1 MNVIRLARTSFS
13 PAPHRELRQKSVF
26 ASRGRNMG
34 TVENLYVE
42 EDSRDMRFVDVV
54 TNGFLGLGRKH
65 HLVPVEAVSEQD
77 PGWITLGVAQETVER
92 APIFPNPRFG
102 ANEDYQ
108 VRSPNFGEP
117 RTREVRRIY
126 LPRRWAHRG
135 RAPVRHG
142 RPSDGR
148 TGGARQPWWR
158 RVFGG

>member
-1 MNVIRLARTSFS
+1 
-13 PAPHRELRQKSVF
+13 
-26 ASRGRNMG
+26 MG

-108 VRSPNFGEP
+108 VRSPNFLEP

-126 LPRRWAHRG
+126 LLRRWANSVGLVGSCAAHDPTQEVPRCPG
-135 RAPVRHG
+135 CPRSLPPR
-142 RPSDGR
+142 
-148 TGGARQPWWR
+148 
-158 RVFGG
+158 